1 VPARVPPEVGQ
12 PLAPDVPESYVLV
25 DGSRLLA
32 QYGTGSGAGRFA
44 VVLAVDPG
52 SRRQRT
58 GVDVRAA
65 GSRGRPGGMRTLS
78 RTEDGTTYTTV
89 SPPGS
94 PGGFSGVVYVVDQPG
109 DTADYL
115 FFEVAND

>member
-1 VPARVPPEVGQ
+1 
-12 PLAPDVPESYVLV
+12 
-25 DGSRLLA
+25 
-32 QYGTGSGAGRFA
+32 
-44 VVLAVDPG
+44 
-52 SRRQRT
+52 
-58 GVDVRAA
+58 
-65 GSRGRPGGMRTLS
+65 MRTLS